1 MSGHERLPRGP
12 RRGRPDRRALEELG
26 DDERRAITAYLKERV
41 YATFTGLA
49 ITLVLL
55 GEFDHIE
62 PGRAFGT
69 LALGVLGI
77 TVAGLL
83 ADIVAH
89 VSVHGALPSRLEF
102 RLELRIASGA
112 LGTAV
117 LPLLLI
123 AAAWLG
129 WLDLHDALR
138 IDSFIYLAT
147 LGLIGYLAVRRSTLK
162 PWGKLVA
169 LSVFVVFG
177 GVVILIQ
184 ILAHGG

>member
-1 MSGHERLPRGP
+1 M
-12 RRGRPDRRALEELG
+12 EEFD

-77 TVAGLL
+77 TIAGLL

-162 PWGKLVA
+162 PWAKLVA

-177 GVVILIQ
+177 GVVIGIQ